1 MVYFY
6 TVFRDS
12 IYADSIVKY
21 LCLFYSKIYDLI
33 LIIKGCNLGC
43 FSGQFFHIFE
53 IHLVCFVVAL
63 FDLVPG
69 VESIFHLP

>member
-21 LCLFYSKIYDLI
+21 LCLFYCKIYTYYHGVQCRMVLVV
-33 LIIKGCNLGC
+33 NLKLFC
-43 FSGQFFHIFE
+43 
-53 IHLVCFVVAL
+53 LVVAI
-63 FDLVPG
+63 FDLVHG
-69 VESIFHLP
+69 VESIFHLT